1 VAQSLSDNDK
11 IKDII
16 CKILP
21 DSDVAQII
29 EHLKELIIDGTQK
42 NQLIKGINKL
52 KEESNDDLIV
62 DKCKDIL
69 FWIND
74 EKILVIPLMKD
85 GQKQSDRVTVEAE
98 IENP

>member
-42 NQLIKGINKL
+42 TN
-52 KEESNDDLIV
+52 
-62 DKCKDIL
+62 
-69 FWIND
+69 
-74 EKILVIPLMKD
+74 
-85 GQKQSDRVTVEAE
+85 
-98 IENP
+98 

>member
-1 VAQSLSDNDK
+1 
-11 IKDII
+11 
-16 CKILP
+16 
-21 DSDVAQII
+21 
-29 EHLKELIIDGTQK
+29 
-42 NQLIKGINKL
+42 L